1 LQSTKPKTFKKMNI
15 SEAQLREKASHYLVC
30 YVNQCPLHESCL
42 RWKLGPYKDPE
53 EHVIECQN
61 PMDKHAT
68 DGQCVNY
75 RNATPVR
82 MPLGMKQAFYHDM
95 PHHIERSIKDTLI
108 NHYGRT
114 NYYRYHSAHRP
125 ITPDVL
131 QVIQSV
137 CQRFGWTQPLQF
149 DAEVEDYVW

>member
-1 LQSTKPKTFKKMNI
+1 
-15 SEAQLREKASHYLVC
+15 
-30 YVNQCPLHESCL
+30 
-42 RWKLGPYKDPE
+42 
-53 EHVIECQN
+53 
-61 PMDKHAT
+61 MDKHAT

-95 PHHIERSIKDTLI
+95 PRHIEQAIKQELI
-108 NHYGRT
+108 DHYGRYT
-114 NYYRYHSAHRP
+114 YYRYHSAHRP

-137 CQRFGWTQPLQF
+137 CQRYGWTQPLQF